1 MRAPNTAALMT
12 MTTTPEN
19 LTTKEIKISMRNETN
34 VESEM
39 EWSGEKERERGQQ
52 KKKLMRIYIANIC
65 PKFNLHNKME

>member
-1 MRAPNTAALMT
+1 MT

-34 VESEM
+34 VENEM
-39 EWSGEKERERGQQ
+39 EWSEEKERERGQQ
-52 KKKLMRIYIANIC
+52 KKKKKKTMRIYIANIC

>member
-1 MRAPNTAALMT
+1 MT

-39 EWSGEKERERGQQ
+39 EWSEEKERERGQQ
-52 KKKLMRIYIANIC
+52 KKKEKNDENIYC
-65 PKFNLHNKME
+65 KHMSKV